1 MATTFEWAA
10 PETLATALTTQM
22 DSLAN
27 STSDTTG
34 FGTLSSEIDNSA
46 GLFQYIELEFH
57 IATQGGARAA
67 GAFVVA
73 MISVA
78 VDSAGPTY
86 PDDSNAAFAEQ
97 LSFFSLDAATTA
109 RTITKNGIPIPPNKF
124 KLYVWN
130 KTGQAFAS
138 SGNTLKYR
146 RYNEQGV

>member
-10 PETLATALTTQM
+10 PETLATAISTEAN
-22 DSLAN
+22 SVAN

-34 FGTLSSEIDNSA
+34 FSTLSAEIDNSA
-46 GLFQYIELEFH
+46 GLYQYIELEFH
-57 IATQGGARAA
+57 VAAQGSARAA
-67 GAFVVA
+67 GAYVAA

-97 LSFFSLDAATTA
+97 LTAFPLDAATTA
-109 RTITKNGIPIPPNKF
+109 RTITKNGMPIPPNKF

-130 KTGQAFAS
+130 KTGQAFAA